1 MEQEQETIPGSLRVF
16 PPIALTLK
24 SQEYNSVSDSLL
36 FPVLCT
42 FTLTEALA
50 GTLAPLKTCV
60 LLRCKMQR
68 SKGRGA
74 LGEAGPL
81 PSVW

>member
-1 MEQEQETIPGSLRVF
+1 MEQEQETIQGSLGVF
-16 PPIALTLK
+16 PLALTLK
-24 SQEYNSVSDSLL
+24 VKSTIPVSDSLL
-36 FPVLCT
+36 FPVFCA
-42 FTLTEALA
+42 TLIGLA
-50 GTLAPLKTCV
+50 GTLAPWLCV